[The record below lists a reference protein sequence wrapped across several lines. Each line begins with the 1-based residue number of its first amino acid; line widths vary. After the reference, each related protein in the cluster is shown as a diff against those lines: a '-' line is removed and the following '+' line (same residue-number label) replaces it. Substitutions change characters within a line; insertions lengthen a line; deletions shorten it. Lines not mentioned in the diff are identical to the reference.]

1 MLTVMSSAPIV
12 AAERERA
19 QALARRFEQCAGTP
33 PEGVWAA
40 PGRANLLGEHTDY
53 NAGFALP
60 FGIEQCACVAVRR
73 RSDARLRLWSEQA
86 GALELSLTDLT
97 GEQMAGWAAY
107 VAGSAWAASE
117 AGARATG
124 FDLLLDSDVPMGAG
138 LSSSAAVECATLSA
152 LAELWSFARSPLE
165 LARLGQRAEN
175 QVAGVPCGLM
185 DQLASMSA
193 EPGRVLWVD
202 FQSSSVTPLELP
214 LAAAELGLLVID
226 TRAPHQ
232 LADGAYAERRRAC
245 QEAARAL
252 GVETLRDADVTSLAV
267 APEAAAPSLRPEWR
281 RRARH
286 VITENA
292 RVLAAVEILRM
303 PGPAA
308 RLQRLGPLLSA
319 SHASLR
325 DDFEVSVPHLD
336 VAQVSAM
343 SAGALGARL
352 MGGGFGGSVL
362 ALVPNAAQAAVADAV
377 RAAFR
382 ERGWS
387 EPGLFP
393 ARPAAG
399 ARRLL

>member
-1 MLTVMSSAPIV
+1 MPLAPIV
-12 AAERERA
+12 LAPERERA
-19 QALARRFEQCAGTP
+19 QALARRFEKRAGAP

-86 GALELSLTDLT
+86 GATELSLADLT
-97 GEQMAGWAAY
+97 GERISGWAAY

-175 QVAGVPCGLM
+175 HVAGVPCGLM

-202 FQSSSVTPLELP
+202 FQSSSVTPLDLP
-214 LAAAELGLLVID
+214 LASAGLELLVID

-245 QEAARAL
+245 QEAARSL

-267 APEAAAPSLRPEWR
+267 APGAAPSLGPEWR

-286 VITENA
+286 VVTENA
-292 RVLAAVEILRM
+292 RVLAAVEILRQ
-303 PGPAA
+303 PGPAS

-336 VAQVSAM
+336 VAQVAAES
-343 SAGALGARL
+343 SGALGARL

-362 ALVPNAAQAAVADAV
+362 ALVPDAAEAAVASAV
-377 RAAFR
+377 RAAFV

-387 EPGLFP
+387 EPALFP

>member
-1 MLTVMSSAPIV
+1 MLPEMPLAPIV
-12 AAERERA
+12 TAPQLERA
-19 QALARRFEQCAGTP
+19 QDLARRFEKCAGAP

-86 GALELSLTDLT
+86 GATELTLSDLT
-97 GEQMAGWAAY
+97 GERISGWAAY
-107 VAGSAWAASE
+107 VAGSAWAAIE
-117 AGARATG
+117 AGAQPSG
-124 FDLLLDSDVPMGAG
+124 LDLLLDSDVPMGAG

-152 LAELWSFARSPLE
+152 LAALWSFARSPLE

-185 DQLASMSA
+185 DQLASLSA

-202 FQSSSVTPLELP
+202 FQSSCVTPLELP
-214 LAAAELGLLVID
+214 LAAAGLELLLVD

-252 GVETLRDADVTSLAV
+252 GVASLRDAD
-267 APEAAAPSLRPEWR
+267 AAALERATALRPEWR

-292 RVLAAVEILRM
+292 RVLSAVEILRG
-303 PGPAA
+303 PGPAS

-336 VAQVSAM
+336 VAQATAEA
-343 SAGALGARL
+343 AGALGARL
-352 MGGGFGGSVL
+352 MGGGFGGSVI
-362 ALVPNAAQAAVADAV
+362 ALVPGAAQGAVASALA
-377 RAAFR
+377 AAFQA
-382 ERGWS
+382 RGWS
-387 EPGLFP
+387 EPGLLP